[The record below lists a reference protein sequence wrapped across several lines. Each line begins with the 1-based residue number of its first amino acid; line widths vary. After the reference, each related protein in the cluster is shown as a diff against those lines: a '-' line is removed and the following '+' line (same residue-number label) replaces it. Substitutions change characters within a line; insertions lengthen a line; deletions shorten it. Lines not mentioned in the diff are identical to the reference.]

1 MSAYQ
6 KATNNFLNGLSDGY
20 WNNNGLLGDT
30 SNLFEVAPFTAMQ
43 IAANNAVPN
52 AISDVV
58 VTTPETGARGNDYA
72 QGVRDAIGTP
82 ETNAKGDDYAENQ
95 RWAKSAAAAPLSRY
109 DQLLKMYGI
118 TPTSDPNQ
126 TGIQDVDAAKQYYQ
140 TYGAGG
146 VKDTANNTGVFD
158 ALNSVLNWGK

>member
-20 WNNNGLLGDT
+20 WNNNGLLGNT
-30 SNLFEVAPFTAMQ
+30 SNLFEIAPFTAMQ

-72 QGVRDAIGTP
+72 QGIEDAKL
-82 ETNAKGDDYAENQ
+82 AA
-95 RWAKSAAAAPLSRY
+95 SAPSNRY

-126 TGIQDVDAAKQYYQ
+126 TGIQDVNAAKQYYQ